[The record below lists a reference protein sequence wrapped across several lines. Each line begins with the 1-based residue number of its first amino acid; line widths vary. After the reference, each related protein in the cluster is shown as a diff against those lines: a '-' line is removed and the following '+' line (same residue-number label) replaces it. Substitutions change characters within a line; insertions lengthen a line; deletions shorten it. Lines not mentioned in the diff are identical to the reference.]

1 MTLLDMKSIDLQI
14 AIPRTQDLGKLQSE
28 AMQRNLVQHD
38 VNNELI
44 HKEDRQKQQ
53 TVVKQE
59 QKGSVQNQKKES
71 SSQDQN
77 QHPKKQKSNNQKE
90 KSQMKHPYKG
100 KIIDY
105 SS

>member
-1 MTLLDMKSIDLQI
+1 MDMKSIDLQI

-28 AMQRNLVQHD
+28 TMQRNLVQHD

-44 HKEDRQKQQ
+44 LKEERQKQQ
-53 TVVKQE
+53 SVVKQE
-59 QKGSVQNQKKES
+59 QKGSVQNNQKES
-71 SSQDQN
+71 STQHQQHQSN
-77 QHPKKQKSNNQKE
+77 QQKQKNPSQKAE
-90 KSQMKHPYKG
+90 MKHPFKG